1 MFFKKSTSFHFCS
14 LKKCYCFRAEQHN
27 GNWGWRALWHVNA
40 DGGLGKGGG
49 KELLFPEQLLSIPLP
64 APGEQGMR
72 SQPSWGQLVAP
83 THVPPPMLLHSLT
96 ACTVNTV
103 QKWSFTNNRGSCWVQ
118 TKSTKA
124 LLRIKAV
131 SFVVVVVVFFYLTKY
146 KFFHM
151 GAADGIQTWGEM
163 QGVEIPASTIIYI

>member
-131 SFVVVVVVFFYLTKY
+131 SFIVVLFFFLSY
-146 KFFHM
+146 K
-151 GAADGIQTWGEM
+151 I
-163 QGVEIPASTIIYI
+163 